1 MAFLYGQTNEATKCF
16 VQIIDTGASLIYLPA
31 EVVKAIF
38 DLVRT
43 SSTLMTLIHESRLQ
57 IPGSRITLE
66 YGGRESRTSSD
77 WFTSA

>member
-1 MAFLYGQTNEATKCF
+1 MAISYGQTNEATDHY
-16 VQIIDTGASLIYLPA
+16 VQVIDTGASLVYLPA
-31 EVVKAIF
+31 EVLKAIF

-43 SSTLMTLIHESRLQ
+43 SSTLMALIHDSRLQ
-57 IPGSRITLE
+57 IPGSRLTLE